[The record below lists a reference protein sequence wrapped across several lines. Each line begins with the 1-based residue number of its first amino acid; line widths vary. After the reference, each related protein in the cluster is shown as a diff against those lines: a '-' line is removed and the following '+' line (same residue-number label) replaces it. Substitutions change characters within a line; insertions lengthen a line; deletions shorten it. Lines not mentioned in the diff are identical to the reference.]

1 MTRKPH
7 TRRPNAPSPSD
18 TPVDSGPTPVDHPVF
33 GQPRPTADPT
43 QFRSDHPSDN
53 PIYKQIDELNRQH
66 KLAPLP
72 FPEPRGLPEPRLTLA
87 AVLGND
93 GAAAERQIAASGQI
107 VFHSTGDTGNTRG
120 PEAQSRVADKMVSDF
135 SDNPPDS
142 PSFSCILVT
151 SSTALANRSTIMI
164 SFTNPTA
171 IIRRQSWRSPA
182 TTMAWWRPIRV
193 PQLSRHSWK
202 ISAPPVSR

>member
-18 TPVDSGPTPVDHPVF
+18 TTVDSGPTPVDYPVF

-43 QFRSDHPSDN
+43 KFRIHHPSDN

-93 GAAAERQIAASGQI
+93 GAAAEKQIAARGQI
-107 VFHSTGDTGNTRG
+107 VFHSTGDTGNTLGRRLKAAS
-120 PEAQSRVADKMVSDF
+120 PTRWSMTSRTTRRIRRVSF
-135 SDNPPDS
+135 
-142 PSFSCILVT
+142 CILGT
-151 SSTALANRSTIMI
+151 
-164 SFTNPTA
+164 
-171 IIRRQSWRSPA
+171 
-182 TTMAWWRPIRV
+182 
-193 PQLSRHSWK
+193 
-202 ISAPPVSR
+202 